1 VRVVLFY
8 FEYCDKFLTFANQ
21 VLKSIRMKNWVEI
34 FEKYRKKVNKYW
46 IAIIIFAILTFFVG
60 DSTIVKRISYDK
72 QIKQLKSQI
81 DYYTKEKEKNVE
93 KLNAIKNSDE
103 SLEKYAREQ
112 YLMTKLNEEV
122 FIISQ

>member
-1 VRVVLFY
+1 
-8 FEYCDKFLTFANQ
+8 
-21 VLKSIRMKNWVEI
+21 MKNWVEI